1 MRTTIV
7 LGLKK
12 KNSIL
17 ENIKGARNFFLA
29 QSIKDAHL
37 YHIENPDVDSYL
49 IYSKELSIMDLE
61 TLIKHIQFLNA
72 IITIL
77 VCQLDDDDDKYFA
90 GNNSIKIVKKDNEI
104 PPILKNLPVSHRDSN
119 RVQWPLK
126 VQYRHISN
134 SNKEDKQWGFVLSI
148 SSSGCYIRTEK
159 KLNLKAKDSISMTFH
174 FKNFDFYTEG
184 TIVRLKIRHNSTVDG
199 IAVKFNHVSP
209 QTQKCIKEI
218 INEKILAELM
228 DTLNTE

>member
-7 LGLKK
+7 LGLEK

-17 ENIKGARNFFLA
+17 ENIKGARNFYLA

-72 IITIL
+72 IIAIL
-77 VCQLDDDDDKYFA
+77 VCQLDDEDDKYFA
-90 GNNSIKIVKKDNEI
+90 GINSIKIIKKDDEI
-104 PPILKNLPVSHRDSN
+104 PLILKNLPVSQRDSN

-126 VQYRHISN
+126 VQYSHPAKSK
-134 SNKEDKQWGFVLSI
+134 KEERQWGFVLSI
-148 SSSGCYIRTEK
+148 SSSGCFIRTEK
-159 KLNLKAKDSISMTFH
+159 KLNVKTKDSLCMTFH

-199 IAVKFNHVSP
+199 IAVKFDHVSP
-209 QTQKCIKEI
+209 QTQNCIKQI